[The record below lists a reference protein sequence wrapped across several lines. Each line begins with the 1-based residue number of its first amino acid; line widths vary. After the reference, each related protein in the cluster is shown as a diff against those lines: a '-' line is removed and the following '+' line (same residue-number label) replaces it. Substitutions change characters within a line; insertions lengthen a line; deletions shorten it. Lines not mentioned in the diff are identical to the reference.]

1 MSADHKD
8 ILLLEKHD
16 GFGRETS
23 SRNSEVIHAGFNYPS
38 ASLKAKLCL
47 EGNRKLYELCESHA
61 IDHRQTGKIV
71 VANSEDE
78 IDRLHLLYAQDFFLC
93 GSV

>member
-1 MSADHKD
+1 
-8 ILLLEKHD
+8 
-16 GFGRETS
+16 
-23 SRNSEVIHAGFNYPS
+23 VIHAGFNYPS